1 MRDTKSKAE
10 QQFYEALRSLRD
22 EAGKALGRPL
32 NGLRRSMEFR
42 EGADA
47 AREVLRP
54 GKQLDTFAD
63 LLMAGHQDL
72 TVEHLVLKE
81 QWRCLFEAHEL
92 QEAEH
97 RLRNK

>member
-1 MRDTKSKAE
+1 MSDTKSEAE

-32 NGLRRSMEFR
+32 NGLRRSMESR

-54 GKQLDTFAD
+54 GRQLDTFTA
-63 LLMAGHQDL
+63 LWMVNRQDL

-81 QWRCLFEAHEL
+81 QWRCLFEEHEL

-97 RLRNK
+97 RLRIK